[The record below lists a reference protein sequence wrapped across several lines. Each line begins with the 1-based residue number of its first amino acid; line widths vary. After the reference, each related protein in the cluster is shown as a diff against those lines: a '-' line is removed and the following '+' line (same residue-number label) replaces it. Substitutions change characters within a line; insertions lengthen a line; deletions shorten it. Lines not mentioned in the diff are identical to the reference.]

1 MLLSSLVNAAVGRD
15 FSQPVRQVR
24 RRLYAINALKQL
36 QKNFLRQVFRQRAVL
51 KKVVG
56 NAEDHALML
65 AHKVGKRLRVTCDRP
80 GQRHA

>member
-1 MLLSSLVNAAVGRD
+1 MLLASLVNAAVGRD

-24 RRLYAINALKQL
+24 RRLYAIDALKQL

-56 NAEDHALML
+56 NAEDHALVL
-65 AHKVGKRLRVTCDRP
+65 AHQFGKGLRVARD
-80 GQRHA
+80 

>member
-1 MLLSSLVNAAVGRD
+1 MLLASLVNAAVGRD
-15 FSQPVRQVR
+15 LSQPVRQVR
-24 RRLYAINALKQL
+24 RRLYAIDALKQL

-65 AHKVGKRLRVTCDRP
+65 THQVGKGLRVTRD
-80 GQRHA
+80 